1 MTTEGHSPG
10 ACMDAWSPSRRA
22 YLECRQAEAI
32 SQIVCLLFRDLL
44 LTQSQTQL
52 LKGDHT
58 DVAGHVVTLRVQR
71 VSLAGVKVVNK
82 ATCALNTHKRKEILN
97 KVSHSRQFLW
107 NHILSSQIYLNP
119 VLQSLFEAQILKAQK
134 DER

>member
-1 MTTEGHSPG
+1 MSKPQDFMTTKIFTRSLHGISL
-10 ACMDAWSPSRRA
+10 SRRA

-44 LTQSQTQL
+44 FTQSQTQL

-82 ATCALNTHKRKEILN
+82 ATFALNTQKMKEILN
-97 KVSHSRQFLW
+97 KISYSRQFL
-107 NHILSSQIYLNP
+107 
-119 VLQSLFEAQILKAQK
+119 
-134 DER
+134 